1 MKVLVVGA
9 RGFIGSA
16 LVEKL
21 LRHDA
26 HVTCVTRGALPTQ
39 TQSRAEWFRVDHMSQ
54 QSWND
59 IISEHFDIIY
69 HLGWSTIPRTA
80 ESDPVMDL
88 VENVAT
94 GLRILVGIKQTS
106 PQTRLI
112 FSSSGGTIYG
122 RTNQEFVSEDHPLRP
137 ISAYGVGKLA
147 FEQYLALYRS
157 EYLVEG
163 ICTRLSNPYGPD
175 QHTNRSFGAVST
187 FLRMALDNKKISIYG
202 SGHITRDYIYISDV
216 CDALYKLAIV
226 DNPPDYVN
234 IGSGQGS
241 SLLDIVATL
250 EDLLGRPVDYE
261 VVDGRSFDL
270 QRIVLD
276 TSSLKRAISWGSP
289 ISLKEGIEKMMM
301 ARGPALR
308 VDAQGQSGQRVA

>member
-16 LVEKL
+16 LVEEL

-26 HVTCVTRGALPTQ
+26 HVACVTRGALPTQ
-39 TQSRAEWFRVDHMSQ
+39 TRPRIEWFRVDHMSQ

-59 IISEHFDIIY
+59 IISEHFDTIY

-80 ESDPVMDL
+80 ENDPVMDL

-112 FSSSGGTIYG
+112 FTSSGGTIYG
-122 RTNQEFVSEDHPLRP
+122 RTNQAFVTEDHALRP
-137 ISAYGVGKLA
+137 ISVYGVGKLA

-157 EYLVEG
+157 EYLLES
-163 ICTRLSNPYGPD
+163 ICARLSNPYGPD

-216 CDALYKLAIV
+216 CDALYKLALV
-226 DNPPDYVN
+226 DDPPDYVN

-241 SLLDIVATL
+241 SLLDIIATL
-250 EDLLGRPVDYE
+250 EDLLGQPVDYE
-261 VVDGRSFDL
+261 VVEGRSFDL

-276 TSSLKRAISWGSP
+276 TSSLKRAIPWGSP
-289 ISLKEGIEKMMM
+289 VSLKEGIEKMIV
-301 ARGPALR
+301 ARGSASR
-308 VDAQGQSGQRVA
+308 IDAHAQPGRQLA